1 MSTTTP
7 KKMEVGEEVKAAVT
21 HVTVPSKMTAAVLYG
36 SEDLRIEKIDVPA
49 VAADEVLVRVRLAL
63 TDGTDLK
70 VWKRGY
76 HAKMIQPP
84 AVFGHELV
92 GEIVAVGKRVDA
104 RWRIGMRVIA
114 ANSAPCLRC
123 YHCRRGQENLC
134 DDLLFNNGAY
144 ADYMR
149 IPGRIVVENMLEVP
163 HSVDDQSAA
172 LAEPLA
178 CVLRGIHEMEVRTG
192 DTAAVIGCG
201 PIGLKFVRM
210 LSRRGVRVIALARRA
225 APLDVAKRLGAVAAF
240 NVTATEDVVSAVKA
254 LTEDQRGPDSV
265 VEAAGNPAT
274 WQQALAMVRRG
285 GVVNFFSGLPSG
297 TRVEIDPAAI
307 HYSEIKLISP
317 FHAGSHPARGYFGS
331 RFRHRRNPAGRSAAG
346 VCAHEVAQRRDQVGR
361 AAVVLRC
368 TQTSP
373 AICAFGIPECFA
385 ILNAATNHSCF
396 CVLIL

>member
-1 MSTTTP
+1 MRSTTTR
-7 KKMEVGEEVKAAVT
+7 KAEIGASIKTAVPWLAIP
-21 HVTVPSKMTAAVLYG
+21 VPTRMNAAVLYG
-36 SEDLRIEKIDVPA
+36 SEDLRVEQIDVPA
-49 VAADEVLVRVRLAL
+49 LAADEVLIRVRLAL

-70 VWKRGY
+70 VWQRGY

-84 AVFGHELV
+84 AIFGHELV
-92 GEIVAVGKRVDA
+92 GEIAAVGKRVDP

-178 CVLRGIHEMEVRTG
+178 CVLRGIHEMEVRAG
-192 DTAAVIGCG
+192 DTTAVIGCG

-225 APLDVAKRLGAVAAF
+225 APLDLARKLGAAAAINVTETADVAA
-240 NVTATEDVVSAVKA
+240 AVRA
-254 LTEDQRGPDSV
+254 LTDESRGPDSV
-265 VEAAGNPAT
+265 VEAGGKPAT
-274 WQQALAMVRRG
+274 WG
-285 GVVNFFSGLPSG
+285 
-297 TRVEIDPAAI
+297 EAA
-307 HYSEIKLISP
+307 
-317 FHAGSHPARGYFGS
+317 
-331 RFRHRRNPAGRSAAG
+331 
-346 VCAHEVAQRRDQVGR
+346 
-361 AAVVLRC
+361 
-368 TQTSP
+368 
-373 AICAFGIPECFA
+373 
-385 ILNAATNHSCF
+385 
-396 CVLIL
+396 

>member
-1 MSTTTP
+1 MRTTTP
-7 KKMEVGEEVKAAVT
+7 KKTEVGEEVKVAEPRMV
-21 HVTVPSKMTAAVLYG
+21 VPSKMTAAVLYG

-49 VAADEVLVRVRLAL
+49 LSADEVLLRVRLAL

-76 HAKMIQPP
+76 HEKMIQPP

-92 GEIVAVGKRVDA
+92 GDIVAVGKRVDP

-172 LAEPLA
+172 LTEPLA

-192 DTAAVIGCG
+192 DTTAVIGCG
-201 PIGLKFVRM
+201 PIGLKYVRM

-225 APLDVAKRLGAVAAF
+225 GPLDVAKRLGAF
-240 NVTATEDVVSAVKA
+240 STINVTEVVDVVGAVKA
-254 LTEDQRGPDSV
+254 LTEDHLGPDSV

-274 WQQALAMVRRG
+274 WKQALAMVRRG
-285 GVVNFFSGLPSG
+285 GVVNFFSGLPSS
-297 TRVEIDPAAI
+297 TRVEIEPAVI
-307 HYSEIKLISP
+307 HYSELKLISP
-317 FHAGSHPARGYFGS
+317 FHHTPRFIREALEAIRRGDISAHDFVTEEIRLADLPQAFERMKS
-331 RFRHRRNPAGRSAAG
+331 RSG
-346 VCAHEVAQRRDQVGR
+346 EIKL
-361 AAVVLRC
+361 AVR
-368 TQTSP
+368 P
-373 AICAFGIPECFA
+373 
-385 ILNAATNHSCF
+385 
-396 CVLIL
+396 

>member
-1 MSTTTP
+1 MKSSTQ
-7 KKMEVGEEVKAAVT
+7 KKIEAAIDEVVAIARRVL
-21 HVTVPSKMTAAVLYG
+21 PQKMTAAVLYG
-36 SEDLRIEKIDVPA
+36 SEDLRIEQVDVPS
-49 VAADEVLVRVRLAL
+49 VAANEVLLRVRLAL

-84 AVFGHELV
+84 AVFGHEVV
-92 GEIVAVGKRVDA
+92 GDIVAVGKRVDS
-104 RWRIGMRVIA
+104 RWRLGTRVIA

-144 ADYMR
+144 AEYMR

-178 CVLRGIHEMEVRTG
+178 CVLRGIHEMEVRAG

-201 PIGLKFVRM
+201 PIGLMFVRM

-225 APLDVAKRLGAVAAF
+225 APLDIAKRLGAVAMI
-240 NVTATEDVVSAVKA
+240 NVTETPDVVAAVKA
-254 LTEDQRGPDSV
+254 LTEDQLGPDSV

-317 FHAGSHPARGYFGS
+317 FHHTPRFFREALEAIRRGDISARDFVTEEIRLADLPQAFARMKS
-331 RFRHRRNPAGRSAAG
+331 RSG
-346 VCAHEVAQRRDQVGR
+346 EIKL
-361 AAVVLRC
+361 AVR
-368 TQTSP
+368 P
-373 AICAFGIPECFA
+373 
-385 ILNAATNHSCF
+385 
-396 CVLIL
+396 

>member
-1 MSTTTP
+1 MSATTP

-36 SEDLRIEKIDVPA
+36 SEDLRIEKIDVPTLA
-49 VAADEVLVRVRLAL
+49 VDEVLLRVRLAL

-92 GEIVAVGKRVDA
+92 GEIVAMGKRVSA

-114 ANSAPCLRC
+114 ATSAPCLRC
-123 YHCRRGQENLC
+123 YHGRRGQENLC
-134 DDLLFNNGAY
+134 DDVLFNNGAY

-192 DTAAVIGCG
+192 DTAAVI
-201 PIGLKFVRM
+201 
-210 LSRRGVRVIALARRA
+210 
-225 APLDVAKRLGAVAAF
+225 
-240 NVTATEDVVSAVKA
+240 
-254 LTEDQRGPDSV
+254 
-265 VEAAGNPAT
+265 
-274 WQQALAMVRRG
+274 
-285 GVVNFFSGLPSG
+285 
-297 TRVEIDPAAI
+297 
-307 HYSEIKLISP
+307 
-317 FHAGSHPARGYFGS
+317 
-331 RFRHRRNPAGRSAAG
+331 AGRPTRLTF
-346 VCAHEVAQRRDQVGR
+346 V
-361 AAVVLRC
+361 
-368 TQTSP
+368 P
-373 AICAFGIPECFA
+373 
-385 ILNAATNHSCF
+385 
-396 CVLIL
+396 